1 MPVAEECIPGLN
13 RALDLVA
20 RERKY
25 LAFLE
30 GPPLES
36 SAAFVRENM
45 SKGFPQF
52 VAYRDDQLVGW
63 CDIVPHSLP
72 IYAHGGVLGMGIV
85 DGHRGLGLGSRLM
98 RDTLAAARRFGLS
111 RVELSVWENNAPAI
125 ALYQKFGFVTEG
137 RKRLALKID
146 GEYCDSIMMALLFGE
161 SNA

>member
-1 MPVAEECIPGLN
+1 
-13 RALDLVA
+13 
-20 RERKY
+20 
-25 LAFLE
+25 
-30 GPPLES
+30 
-36 SAAFVRENM
+36 
-45 SKGFPQF
+45 
-52 VAYRDDQLVGW
+52 
-63 CDIVPHSLP
+63 
-72 IYAHGGVLGMGIV
+72 
-85 DGHRGLGLGSRLM
+85 M